1 MKQILITGGA
11 GFIGSHLAEY
21 LLKQGAAV
29 HVLDDLST
37 GSRANLA
44 SFVGRPYFR
53 FTEGSATDEKLVES
67 LVREADHVFH
77 LAASVGVRHIIDH
90 LVDSITN
97 NVRGTEVVLAMAAR
111 FNRKVLL
118 TSTSEVY
125 GRDSAEPFVEQ
136 SDLRMGPPAKTR
148 WSYACS
154 KALDEY
160 LAFAY
165 YHETGLPVVVARL
178 FNTVG
183 ERQTATYG
191 MVLPTFVQQALSH
204 QPLTVYGD
212 GRQSRCFCHVSD
224 VVAALVALME
234 HPASVGQVFNI
245 GSIEEVTIDAL
256 ADRVI
261 SLLGSRSQKI
271 NIPYEEAYKVGFDDI
286 ARRVPNIDKIKNLI
300 GFETR
305 LDLDGI
311 ILRMAES
318 MQPAQVLYGKEAV
331 NG

>member
-1 MKQILITGGA
+1 MKTVLITGGA

-21 LLKQGAAV
+21 LLQHGAAV
-29 HVLDDLST
+29 HVLDNLST
-37 GSRANLA
+37 GSRANLESIA
-44 SFVGRPYFR
+44 GVPHFL
-53 FTEGSATDEKLVES
+53 FTEGSVTDEQLVTRLVEKS
-67 LVREADHVFH
+67 DMVFH

-97 NVRGTEVVLAMAAR
+97 NVRGTEVVLAAAAR
-111 FNRKVLL
+111 FNRKMLL

-125 GRDSAEPFVEQ
+125 GRDSAEPFAEQ

-165 YHETGLPVVVARL
+165 HHEHGLPVIVARL

-191 MVLPTFVQQALSH
+191 MVLPTFVQQAL
-204 QPLTVYGD
+204 QGEPLTVYGD
-212 GRQSRCFCHVSD
+212 GQQSRCFCHVSD
-224 VVAALVALME
+224 VVAALAALME
-234 HPASVGQVFNI
+234 HPAAVGNVFNI
-245 GSIEEVTIDAL
+245 GSTEEVTINAV

-261 SLLGSRSQKI
+261 SLLGSKSEKVT
-271 NIPYEEAYKVGFDDI
+271 IPYEEAYKIGFDDI
-286 ARRVPNIDKIKNLI
+286 ARRVPNINKIKNLI
-300 GFETR
+300 GFEPH

-311 ILRMAES
+311 ILRMAKS
-318 MQPAQVLYGKEAV
+318 VQPEKVAHIKTHVG
-331 NG
+331 

>member
-21 LLKQGAAV
+21 LLQRGATV

-37 GSRANLA
+37 GSRANLV
-44 SFVGRPYFR
+44 SFINAPQFQ
-53 FTEGSATDEKLVES
+53 FTEGSITDEAVVEP
-67 LVREADHVFH
+67 LVRQVNVVFH

-97 NVRGTEVVLAMAAR
+97 NVRGTEVVLALA
-111 FNRKVLL
+111 NRYQRKILL

-125 GRDSAEPFVEQ
+125 GRDSAKPFAEQ

-165 YHETGLPVVVARL
+165 HHETGLPVVVARL

-191 MVLPTFVQQALSH
+191 MVLPTFVQQALGGE
-204 QPLTVYGD
+204 PLTVYGD
-212 GRQSRCFCHVSD
+212 GQQSRCFCHVSD
-224 VVAALVALME
+224 VVAALAALME

-245 GSIEEVTIDAL
+245 GSTEEVTINTL
-256 ADRVI
+256 AERVI
-261 SLLGSRSQKI
+261 TLLGSRSQKI

-286 ARRVPNIDKIKNLI
+286 ARRVPNIDKIKQQI
-300 GFETR
+300 GFAPK
-305 LDLDGI
+305 LDLDAI
-311 ILRMAES
+311 ILRMAHG
-318 MQPAQVLYGKEAV
+318 MQFEKIAYEKTRAG
-331 NG
+331 